1 MEMSRN
7 LSVRQNLWFG
17 VSLAV
22 MVVLIGA
29 GLLHHY
35 RIGVDKEEAEK
46 LRAVAMAESY
56 AAQVAPSLKVGRQ
69 QDVATFV
76 ERIALHPSACLLAV
90 FDRRDHSLAARG
102 NTALIERFVRLTPEN
117 PSLTEPEAWSF
128 DGDSD
133 RKIPPLTLVAV
144 PIVSPDRT
152 GPLGF
157 LVYAARLSGQ
167 DGFPYA
173 KVGQFFA
180 GLAVISLAGVA
191 IGFLWLHS
199 RILQPIADLADE
211 VRAAHVLSD
220 RRTPTRL
227 AGRDDEIG
235 AMARTVIDM
244 RTELREWRG
253 RASHLEH
260 SMDHHVAAETQ
271 RITREL
277 RQAEKK
283 VTTDPLTHLGNRRL
297 LLGRFT
303 EIFEAQ
309 RQAGRDLSVILI
321 DVDHFKEVNDTL
333 GHKAGDELL
342 VFVGELLQQCLR
354 EEDLAIRY
362 GGDEFLLILPSVHA
376 SNAASVAE
384 RTMRLFAQQARVL
397 AVQPKP
403 SMSAGIASILVHH
416 PATAEDLLE
425 LADQALYEAK
435 RAGKS
440 QVRIASG
447 LTVTGRHG

>member
-1 MEMSRN
+1 M
-7 LSVRQNLWFG
+7 
-17 VSLAV
+17 
-22 MVVLIGA
+22 
-29 GLLHHY
+29 
-35 RIGVDKEEAEK
+35 
-46 LRAVAMAESY
+46 
-56 AAQVAPSLKVGRQ
+56 
-69 QDVATFV
+69 
-76 ERIALHPSACLLAV
+76 
-90 FDRRDHSLAARG
+90 
-102 NTALIERFVRLTPEN
+102 
-117 PSLTEPEAWSF
+117 
-128 DGDSD
+128 
-133 RKIPPLTLVAV
+133 AV
-144 PIVSPDRT
+144 PIASPNSSVSI
-152 GPLGF
+152 GF

-167 DGFPYA
+167 DAFPYA

-180 GLAVISLAGVA
+180 GLAIISLAGVA

-199 RILQPIADLADE
+199 RVLQPIANLADE
-211 VRAAHVLSD
+211 VRAAQTLSE
-220 RRTPTRL
+220 RRLPSDL

-235 AMARTVIDM
+235 AMARAVIDM
-244 RTELREWRG
+244 RNELKEWRG
-253 RASHLEH
+253 RAAHLEH
-260 SMDHHVAAETQ
+260 SMDHHVATETQ

-297 LLGRFT
+297 LLGRFN

-309 RQAGRDLSVILI
+309 KRAGRDLSVVLI

-376 SNAASVAE
+376 GNAASVAE

-397 AVQPKP
+397 EVRPKP
-403 SMSAGIASILVHH
+403 SMSAGVASMLVHH
-416 PATAEDLLE
+416 PSTAEDLLE

-440 QVRIASG
+440 QVRIAHG
-447 LTVTGRHG
+447 LPVNAGNA